1 MFASAMR
8 AISKAPLL
16 VLAASLTHAARCQ
29 GQQLPRIG
37 VLYFNLGQAAAQSAR
52 TNLGVSGNLGGDFAT
67 VVVTELGA
75 GHKFEV
81 IDMNTRPEIQK
92 ELAYLN
98 GANIDPNT
106 AARLGKELGEQMVL
120 TGTITELSGG
130 TSTGGMSVYRQTTSK
145 VHVVAD
151 VQVIDVETH
160 RVLETAEGI
169 GDKSDTKRGVSIP
182 GSSGASMIGSSFGN
196 GLLQQAA
203 KQAIDQI
210 VQKLEASHYL
220 TAAAATP
227 PPPPA
232 ERHAYEGTVA
242 DVAGSTVIFTI
253 PSADVAKVGDMVV
266 VKRVVRTIPD
276 PNDPKK
282 VLRTITDTA
291 ATAKVTEVDTASSTG
306 TAQIVS
312 GTVKVKDKISF
323 KP

>member
-1 MFASAMR
+1 MFTFFMR
-8 AISKAPLL
+8 ATLRTSLL
-16 VLAASLTHAARCQ
+16 VLAASITPTAVCL

-37 VLYFNLGQAAAQSAR
+37 VLYFNLGQSAAQSAR
-52 TNLGVSGNLGGDFAT
+52 TNLNISSNLGGDFAT

-75 GHKFEV
+75 GHTFEV
-81 IDMNTRPEIQK
+81 IDMSTRPELQK

-130 TSTGGMSVYRQTTSK
+130 VSTSGMSVYKQTTSK

-169 GDKSDTKRGVSIP
+169 GDKSDTKRGVNIP
-182 GSSGASMIGSSFGN
+182 GNAGVSTIGTGFGN

-210 VQKLEASHYL
+210 VQKLESSHYL
-220 TAAAATP
+220 TAAAAP

-242 DVAGSTVIFTI
+242 DVTANTVIFTI
-253 PSADVAKVGDMVV
+253 PSADAAKVGDTVTVQRV
-266 VKRVVRTIPD
+266 VKTIPD
-276 PNDPKK
+276 PTDPKK
-282 VLRTITDTA
+282 VLRVITETS
-291 ATAKVTEVDTASSTG
+291 ATAKVTEVDAGSSTA
-306 TAQIVS
+306 TAQISS

-323 KP
+323 RP